1 VKAKVLMQMKE
12 YDKALPYALKALQYN
27 GTIADRT
34 SIMETNE
41 WVIDEI
47 DPSNIMY
54 INHGM
59 GKPWGEYLTKETVEK
74 FEDGDITVND
84 AQCYGDPLWDDYYGE
99 MLSGVKGCKEC
110 QSFDLYWNN
119 WGITSDRMYYVA
131 AECYI
136 RTGQIQKGLDLIN
149 KVREKRIEPDTYK
162 PFTASTEQDAMALL
176 QRAKFIEC
184 LATYDNFF
192 DRKRWNTE
200 ADYKETLTRHITL
213 KQSGKTMEFSIAPD
227 SKLWIFPFP
236 LNATRNNPNLTQ
248 NY

>member
-1 VKAKVLMQMKE
+1 
-12 YDKALPYALKALQYN
+12 
-27 GTIADRT
+27 
-34 SIMETNE
+34 
-41 WVIDEI
+41 
-47 DPSNIMY
+47 
-54 INHGM
+54 
-59 GKPWGEYLTKETVEK
+59 
-74 FEDGDITVND
+74 
-84 AQCYGDPLWDDYYGE
+84 
-99 MLSGVKGCKEC
+99 
-110 QSFDLYWNN
+110 
-119 WGITSDRMYYVA
+119 MYYVA

-136 RTGQIQKGLDLIN
+136 RTRQIQKGLDLIN
-149 KVREKRIEPDTYK
+149 KVREKRIEPDAYK

-236 LNATRNNPNLTQ
+236 LNATRNNSNLTQ